1 MAIVHDIL
9 EDERKRLLEL
19 KKQYED
25 QLTDLPKGSISIKK
39 RRGRNYCY
47 LAFRDEDKVRF
58 KYLGLPE
65 SEAVAEMKSSLSR
78 RKDIEANL
86 KQVRQSLQEIE
97 RSLRGRK

>member
-1 MAIVHDIL
+1 MAIIHDIL

-19 KKQYED
+19 KKRYED
-25 QLTDLPKGSISIKK
+25 QLADLPKGTISIKE
-39 RRGRNYCY
+39 RRGRDYCY
-47 LAFRDEDKVRF
+47 LAFRDGDKVRF

-65 SEAVAEMKSSLSR
+65 SQAVAEAKSALSQ

-86 KQVRQSLQEIE
+86 KQVRQSLQEVE